1 MGSRRMRITMID
13 IVPPAFIF
21 ILGAILLPLLRERRL
36 RQVFQIIIPVIA
48 FIDLLYMPKGTYW
61 VYNFLGYDLILGRVD
76 KLSMCFGY
84 VFVIVAFVGMVYALH
99 VREVG
104 QHTAAFL
111 YIGSALGVTFAGDI
125 FTLYVFWEIMAV
137 SSVFLI
143 WYQRDKAALDA
154 GFRYIMV
161 HIFGG
166 CALLAGIIIHVS
178 NTGSTNF
185 GFIEYGGIASQL
197 ILLGFI
203 INAAVPPFHAWLSDA
218 YPEATVTGSV
228 FLTAFTTKSA
238 VYVLLR
244 TFPGVEIL
252 VWLGAIMA
260 LYGVVYAV
268 LENDIRRLLAYH
280 IISQVGY
287 MVAGVGLGTEMSMN
301 GSTAHAFCHILYKA
315 LLFMG
320 AGAVIYVTGRRKLT
334 ELQGRNLYKKMPI
347 TLSLYMIGGFSIS
360 AVPLFNGFISK
371 TMVVAATGELHRPI
385 IHLLLHLASIGT
397 FLHTGLKLPYGIW
410 FGRVP
415 EGETIEEE
423 EIEATEPPLNMLIA
437 MGMAAFLCIL
447 TGVYPKILYNI
458 LPYAVHYHPYTLN
471 HVVGMM
477 QLLLLTSGAFWLYI
491 DKLGGEP
498 KVSVDTDW
506 FYRKPGV
513 LLLWF
518 VSNPMQDIRLRL
530 QRFFTKMVAGIAS
543 LSKNPILLP
552 EITIRYIH
560 LKIINR
566 LYQASDIY
574 NDKLGELKEL
584 ESRLAAVKEMR
595 YDENVYRRP
604 IGLGV
609 LIAIILLFLYGLI
622 YFIRLR

>member
-1 MGSRRMRITMID
+1 MID

-21 ILGAILLPLLRERRL
+21 ILGAILLPVVRERRL
-36 RQVFQIIIPVIA
+36 RQVFQLLIPVIA
-48 FIDLLYMPKGTYW
+48 FIDLLYMPEGTYW
-61 VYNFLGYDLILGRVD
+61 IYNFLGYDLILGRVD

-84 VFVIVAFVGMVYALH
+84 VFVIVAFLGMVYALH

-104 QHTAAFL
+104 QHVAAFL
-111 YIGSALGVTFAGDI
+111 YIGSTLGVTFAGDI
-125 FTLYVFWEIMAV
+125 FTLFVFWEIMAV

-143 WYQRDKAALDA
+143 WYQRDKPALDA

-178 NTGSTNF
+178 NTGSTHF
-185 GFIEYGGIASQL
+185 GFIEYGGLASQL

-203 INAAVPPFHAWLSDA
+203 INAAVPPFHAWLSES
-218 YPEATVTGSV
+218 YPEATVTGSI

-244 TFPGVEIL
+244 TFPGVELL

-260 LYGVVYAV
+260 VYGVVYAV

-287 MVAGVGLGTEMSMN
+287 MVCGVGLGTEMSMN
-301 GSTAHAFCHILYKA
+301 GTTAHAFCHILYKA

-320 AGAVIYVTGRRKLT
+320 VAAVIHVTGRRKLT

-347 TLSLYMIGGFSIS
+347 CLSLYMIGGFSIS

-371 TMVVAATGELHRPI
+371 TMVVAAAGELHRPI

-397 FLHTGLKLPYGIW
+397 FLHTGLKLPYGTW

-415 EGETIEEE
+415 EGEKIEEG
-423 EIEATEPPLNMLIA
+423 EIEAKEPPLNMLIA

-447 TGVYPKILYNI
+447 IGVYPKILYSI
-458 LPYAVHYHPYTLN
+458 LPYPVHYHPYTLN
-471 HVVGMM
+471 HIVSMM
-477 QLLLLTSGAFWLYI
+477 QLLLLTAVAFWLYI

-498 KVSVDTDW
+498 TISVDTDW

-513 LLLWF
+513 LILWLCTH
-518 VSNPMQDIRLRL
+518 PLQDLRFRL
-530 QRFFTKMVAGIAS
+530 QGFVTKIVANVSS

-552 EITIRYIH
+552 EIAIRYIH
-560 LKIINR
+560 LRIINR
-566 LYQASDIY
+566 LYHAFELY
-574 NDKLGELKEL
+574 EDKLDELKEL
-584 ESRLAAVKEMR
+584 ESRLVAVREMR

-604 IGLGV
+604 IGFGV
-609 LIAIILLFLYGLI
+609 LVAVILLFLYGLI
-622 YFIRLR
+622 YFIKLR

>member
-1 MGSRRMRITMID
+1 MID

-36 RQVFQIIIPVIA
+36 RQIFQLLIPLIA
-48 FIDLLYMPKGTYW
+48 LIDLLYMPKGTYW

-111 YIGSALGVTFAGDI
+111 YIGSALGVVFAGDI
-125 FTLYVFWEIMAV
+125 FTLYVFWEIMAI

-185 GFIEYGGIASQL
+185 GFIEYGGLASQL

-228 FLTAFTTKSA
+228 FLTAFTTKST

-260 LYGVVYAV
+260 VYGVAYAV

-347 TLSLYMIGGFSIS
+347 ALSLYMIGAFSIS

-371 TMVVAATGELHRPI
+371 TMVIAASAELDRPI
-385 IHLLLHLASIGT
+385 IYLLLHLASIGT

-415 EGETIEEE
+415 KGETIEEE
-423 EIEATEPPLNMLIA
+423 ETEATEPPLNMLIA

-458 LPYAVHYHPYTLN
+458 LPYSVHFHPYTLN

-477 QLLLLTSGAFWLYI
+477 QLLLLTAAAFWLYI

-498 KVSVDTDW
+498 KISVDTDW

-518 VSNPMQDIRLRL
+518 VSNPMQDLRLRL
-530 QRFFTKMVAGIAS
+530 QSFFTKMVANVAS

-552 EITIRYIH
+552 EITVRYFY
-560 LKIINR
+560 LKIISR
-566 LYQASDIY
+566 LYQASDTY
-574 NDKLGELKEL
+574 KDKADELKEL
-584 ESRLAAVKEMR
+584 ESRLDAVKEMR
-595 YDENVYRRP
+595 YDENIYRRP